1 MEMNPMLQ
9 IAFNAAKEAGR
20 AVMKVYESE
29 DFEVEQKADQSPL
42 TRADRAAHEVIMTHL
57 EHTGIP
63 VLSEEG
69 RHMSFDERRDWESL
83 WIVDPVDGTKE
94 FIKRNGEFTVN
105 IALVTEGRVV
115 LGVVLAPVLKCAYLG
130 VVGEGAWKFELPD
143 ASQEVGNERWEE
155 PMTLPIPRHSGR
167 PFTVVAS
174 RSHMSPETQA
184 FVDQKRQ
191 SHGEVHLISKGSSL
205 KLCMVAEGVADAY
218 PRFAPTM
225 EWDTAAGQAVCEAA
239 GCAVIDQNT
248 GNPMRYN
255 REELLNAWF
264 LVSRDETF
272 GS

>member
-1 MEMNPMLQ
+1 MLK
-9 IAFNAAKEAGR
+9 IAFDAAQKAGR
-20 AVMKVYESE
+20 AVMKVYESD
-29 DFEVEQKADQSPL
+29 DFGVEHKADQSPL
-42 TRADRAAHEVIMTHL
+42 TLADRAAHEVIMAHL

-69 RHMSFDERRDWESL
+69 RHMDFEERRDWASL

-94 FIKRNGEFTVN
+94 FVKRNGEFTVN
-105 IALVTEGRVV
+105 IALVKEGRVV
-115 LGVVLAPVLKCAYLG
+115 LGVVLAPVLNSAYLG
-130 VVGEGAWKFELPD
+130 VVGEGAWKVELTN
-143 ASQEVGNERWEE
+143 ALQQAEE
-155 PMTLPIPRHSGR
+155 DVWNGRVSLPIPAPAGR

-184 FVDQKRQ
+184 FVDQKRE

-248 GNPMRYN
+248 GAPMRYN

-264 LVSRDETF
+264 LVSREESL

>member
-1 MEMNPMLQ
+1 MLK
-9 IAFNAAKEAGR
+9 IAFDAAQNAGR
-20 AVMKVYESE
+20 AVMEVYESD
-29 DFEVEQKADQSPL
+29 DFGVEHKADQSPL
-42 TRADRAAHEVIMTHL
+42 TRADRAAHEVIMAHL

-69 RHMSFDERRDWESL
+69 RHMAFEERRDWSSL

-94 FIKRNGEFTVN
+94 FVKRNGEFTVN
-105 IALVTEGRVV
+105 IALVKEGRVV
-115 LGVVLAPVLKCAYLG
+115 LGVVLAPVLKSAYLG
-130 VVGEGAWKFELPD
+130 LVGEGAWKIEELD
-143 ASQEVGNERWEE
+143 VLEETGNDGWNDRVI
-155 PMTLPIPRHSGR
+155 LPIPAPAGR

-184 FVDQKRQ
+184 FVDQKRE

-239 GCAVIDQNT
+239 GCVVIDQNT
-248 GNPMRYN
+248 GAPMRYN

-264 LVSRDETF
+264 LVSREEIL